1 MWPVRAVVTLFRG
14 NQRLQASAQSWI
26 SYTSSSL
33 NHYGSSCFS
42 HNQHSASEQTTS
54 RSDYFPPLKLKIEI
68 ILGPDSD
75 RLPLP
80 SVRSLLYWRL
90 SSVVSS
96 PCLLSLFSPRA
107 TWTTCSL
114 WPLITQYFAT
124 TRELNT
130 VTRDL
135 LSMNHEPSQ
144 VVNREIPLCAECSKP
159 KPGLRLH
166 VSPPLYAASLHRDR

>member
-96 PCLLSLFSPRA
+96 LSPLSLLSSCHLDHLLPLTTDYPVFCDNTRA
-107 TWTTCSL
+107 EYS
-114 WPLITQYFAT
+114 Y
-124 TRELNT
+124 TRCIINE
-130 VTRDL
+130 
-135 LSMNHEPSQ
+135 S
-144 VVNREIPLCAECSKP
+144 
-159 KPGLRLH
+159 
-166 VSPPLYAASLHRDR
+166 